1 MRFFERWETAMGNK
15 DLGTLM
21 ELMHPEWTMVMHSS
35 GKVINRDDYKQMI
48 GPVIVSGKLAR
59 NDVRCIYENDDI
71 MVEHAMVTFPNG
83 STDAVL
89 VAMTLK
95 DGKVFR
101 TETGSTPLTK

>member
-1 MRFFERWETAMGNK
+1 MGNRYGQQRPR
-15 DLGTLM
+15 DADGVNASEMDNGDAL
-21 ELMHPEWTMVMHSS
+21 VRQ
-35 GKVINRDDYKQMI
+35 VINRDDYKQMI
-48 GPVIVSGKLAR
+48 GQVIVSGKLAR

-71 MVEHAMVTFPNG
+71 MVEHAMVSFPNS

>member
-48 GPVIVSGKLAR
+48 GQVIVSGKLAR

-89 VAMTLK
+89 VAMTPK

>member
-1 MRFFERWETAMGNK
+1 MSVFEQWETTMGNK
-15 DLGTLM
+15 DLEALM

-35 GKVINRDDYKQMI
+35 GKVINKEEYKQMI
-48 GPVIVSGKLAR
+48 GQVIVGGKLAR
-59 NDVRCIYENDDI
+59 NDVRCIYENNDI
-71 MVEHAMVTFPNG
+71 MIEHAMVTFPNG

-101 TETGSTPLTK
+101 TETGSTSISK